1 MDWASV
7 VLILLAVGLGIVWFA
22 VLLSSRI
29 PQQES
34 EALLKRLEEL
44 AAKEE
49 SATIEEIE
57 MALPFSERVV
67 YPFLRKLG
75 ERATRNTK
83 KNVLL
88 DIERKII
95 LAGRSGSLEP
105 SMLLSTRFIVMLIF
119 AAFTFLMAKFT
130 ILNQSYTQSIVY
142 ALIAGLLGYNFPVL
156 WLNGEVKKRQ
166 QAIRKEM
173 PDALD
178 LLTICVEAGL
188 GFDAAMSKV
197 ASKWDNEL
205 SQAFAITIKE
215 MQLGKI
221 RREALKNMADRID
234 IPEMT
239 SFVAAL
245 IQSEQL
251 GVSLSKVLHIQSEQ
265 MRIFRRQTAEEKA
278 HGAPVKMLLPMMAL
292 IFPSIFIVIL
302 TPAVLKFMRMEV
314 FK

>member
-7 VLILLAVGLGIVWFA
+7 VLILLAIGLVILWFA
-22 VLLSSRI
+22 VYMSTRI

-34 EALLKRLEEL
+34 EAMLKRLEEL
-44 AAKEE
+44 ASKEE
-49 SATIEEIE
+49 AASIEEIE
-57 MALPFSERVV
+57 MAMPFTERVI
-67 YPFLRKLG
+67 YPFLRSLG
-75 ERATRNTK
+75 DRASRNTK
-83 KNVLL
+83 KNVLM

-95 LAGRSGSLEP
+95 LAGRGGTLDASVF
-105 SMLLSTRFIVMLIF
+105 LSTRFIVMIIF
-119 AAFTFLMAKFT
+119 AAIAFFMAKFT

-142 ALIAGLLGYNFPVL
+142 ALLAGLLGYFFPIL
-156 WLNGEVKKRQ
+156 WLNGEVNKRQ
-166 QAIRKEM
+166 QAIRKQM

-197 ASKWDNEL
+197 ATKWDNEL
-205 SQAFAITIKE
+205 SQAFAIAIKE

-221 RREALKNMADRID
+221 RREALKSMSDRID

-265 MRIFRRQTAEEKA
+265 MRIFRRQAAEEKA
-278 HGAPVKMLLPMMAL
+278 HGAPVKMLLPMMGL

-302 TPAVLKFMRMEV
+302 TPAILKFMRMEV

>member
-1 MDWASV
+1 MDWASI
-7 VLILLAVGLGIVWFA
+7 VLILMVIGLGIVWFA

-34 EALLKRLEEL
+34 DALLKRLEEL
-44 AAKEE
+44 ASKEE
-49 SATIEEIE
+49 SASIEEIE
-57 MALPFSERVV
+57 MALPFTERVI
-67 YPFLRKLG
+67 YPFLRLIG
-75 ERATRNTK
+75 ERASRNTK
-83 KNVLL
+83 KNVLN

-95 LAGRSGSLEP
+95 LAGKTNSFDASLF
-105 SMLLSTRFIVMLIF
+105 LSTRFIVMIIF
-119 AAFTFLMAKFT
+119 AVFTFVMAKFT

-142 ALIAGLLGYNFPVL
+142 ALLAGLLGYNFPIL

-166 QAIRKEM
+166 HAIRRQM
-173 PDALD
+173 PDSLD

-188 GFDAAMSKV
+188 GFDAAMARV

-205 SQAFAITIKE
+205 SQSFAIAIKE

-221 RREALKNMADRID
+221 RREALKSMAERID

-265 MRIFRRQTAEEKA
+265 MRVVRRQTAEEKA
-278 HGAPVKMLLPMMAL
+278 HGAPVKMLLPMMGL